1 MGGCFDCTTN
11 WRLESVYG
19 EGVLIALEIDSRIS
33 VWVGV
38 LIALQIG
45 H

>member
-1 MGGCFDCTTN
+1 M
-11 WRLESVYG
+11 
-19 EGVLIALEIDSRIS
+19 IS

-45 H
+45 TMISVWVGVLIALQIGD